1 MKPEAH
7 PMVDGLRLTLET
19 APAPADSQVVLDG
32 LRAFNVTVIGPPN
45 IEPVAVFVRDAS
57 DRVLGGLLG
66 EIKWRWLYVSK
77 LWLADELRGQQLGT
91 KLMERA
97 EEYAWHKGCLG
108 SHLSTFEY
116 QALPFYEKLGYE
128 VFGVLEG
135 YPPGYRQYHLRKG
148 RPDEAR
154 ENDVDD

>member
-1 MKPEAH
+1 
-7 PMVDGLRLTLET
+7 MVDGLRMTLET
-19 APAPADSQVVLDG
+19 APNPADSQVVMDG
-32 LRAFNVTVIGPPN
+32 LRAFNVRVIGPPN

-57 DRVLGGLLG
+57 GRVLGGLLG

-77 LWLADELRGQQLGT
+77 LWLGDELRGHQLGT

-135 YPPGYRQYHLRKG
+135 YPPGYKQYYLRKY
-148 RPDEAR
+148 RPHR
-154 ENDVDD
+154 EEKSDAE

>member
-1 MKPEAH
+1 
-7 PMVDGLRLTLET
+7 MVDGVRLTLET
-19 APAPADSQVVLDG
+19 APDAADSQVVMDG
-32 LRAFNVTVIGPPN
+32 LRAFNVKVIGPPN

-57 DRVLGGLLG
+57 GRVLGGLLG

-77 LWLADELRGQQLGT
+77 LWLGDELRGQQLGT

-97 EEYAWHKGCLG
+97 EEYAWRKGCLG
-108 SHLSTFEY
+108 SHLDTFEY

-154 ENDVDD
+154 ENDAVD